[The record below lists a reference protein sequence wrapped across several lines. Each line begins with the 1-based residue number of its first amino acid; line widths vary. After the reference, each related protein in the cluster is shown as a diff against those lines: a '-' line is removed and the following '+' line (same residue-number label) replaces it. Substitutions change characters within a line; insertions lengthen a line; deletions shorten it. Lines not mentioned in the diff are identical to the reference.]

1 MINNEKMEVKTLA
14 KFILKVDH
22 LTKKYKERYAVD
34 NVSFDIL
41 EGEIFGLIGPN
52 GAGKTTII
60 KMITGLAKPT
70 SGDVFIDG
78 KSVTKQFE
86 KAIVNVG
93 GIIETP
99 EMYQY
104 MTGMDN
110 LRFFAS
116 LYPKKITQKK
126 IDEIVELVGMT
137 NRINDKVKT
146 YSLGMKQ
153 RVGIAQALLH
163 DPKLLILDE
172 PTNGL
177 DPNGI
182 KDMRKF
188 LIGLAKKKH
197 ISIMVSSHILS
208 EMEHMCDTVAII
220 DGGKISRINTLDQI
234 KKGIESNQKLCIKC
248 DYPNY
253 AGKLIMMNYRTKVS
267 LAGKT
272 IIFKMPESKIPE
284 ITSLLVKQGV
294 SIFAIN
300 TISKSLED
308 VFTDILEQKNNNG
321 SIR

>member
-1 MINNEKMEVKTLA
+1 MANFV
-14 KFILKVDH
+14 LKVSH
-22 LTKKYKERYAVD
+22 LTKKYKERYAVND
-34 NVSFDIL
+34 VSFDIL

-70 SGDVFIDG
+70 AGDVFIAG
-78 KSVTKQFE
+78 KSVRKQFE
-86 KAIVNVG
+86 KAIANVG
-93 GIIETP
+93 GIIEMP
-99 EMYQY
+99 ELYSY
-104 MTGMDN
+104 MTGMQN
-110 LRFFAS
+110 LQFFAS
-116 LYPKKITQKK
+116 LYSEKISQAK
-126 IDEIVELVGMT
+126 INSIVKLVGME
-137 NRINDKVKT
+137 NRINDKVRT

-153 RVGIAQALLH
+153 RVGIAQALLN

-208 EMEHMCDTVAII
+208 EMEQLCDTVGII
-220 DGGKISRINTLDQI
+220 DGGKILEVKTMGQI
-234 KKGIESNQKLCIKC
+234 KKGLEAEQKLCIKC

-253 AGKLIMMNYRTKVS
+253 AGKLVILNYRIPVN
-267 LAGKT
+267 LAGQT

-284 ITSLLVKQGV
+284 ITTLLVKEGISIFGV
-294 SIFAIN
+294 S
-300 TISKSLED
+300 TITKSLEE
-308 VFTDILEQKNNNG
+308 VFTDILKKRNKSGN
-321 SIR
+321 IL

>member
-1 MINNEKMEVKTLA
+1 LPNFV
-14 KFILKVDH
+14 LKVSH
-22 LTKKYKERYAVD
+22 LTKKYKERYAVN

-70 SGDVFIDG
+70 SGDVYIAG
-78 KSVTKQFE
+78 KSIKKQFE
-86 KAIVNVG
+86 KAISNVG
-93 GIIETP
+93 GIIEMP
-99 EMYQY
+99 ELYSY
-104 MTGMDN
+104 MTGMQN
-110 LRFFAS
+110 LQFFAS
-116 LYPKKITQKK
+116 LYPNKISQAK
-126 IDEIVELVGMT
+126 INSIVKLVGME

-153 RVGIAQALLH
+153 RVGIAQALLN

-197 ISIMVSSHILS
+197 ISILVSSHILA
-208 EMEHMCDTVAII
+208 EMEQLCDTVGII
-220 DGGKISRINTLDQI
+220 DGGKILEVKTMGQI
-234 KKGIESNQKLCIKC
+234 KKGLEAEQKLCIKC

-253 AGKLIMMNYRTKVS
+253 AGKLIILNYRIPVN
-267 LAGKT
+267 LAGQT

-284 ITSLLVKQGV
+284 ITTLLVKEGISIFGV
-294 SIFAIN
+294 S
-300 TISKSLED
+300 TITKSLEE
-308 VFTDILEQKNNNG
+308 VFTDILKKRNKTGN
-321 SIR
+321 IL